1 MCYGCWEEAGKPT
14 NDTPAVRAA
23 AATVTAL
30 YEHPNCIVGGN
41 LHIVTDDWN
50 LEDSNLEFCRHCI
63 EHAGMMPIDD
73 DAHEIHKWYNEQKR
87 ANPDPPDQLAV
98 ERACLDALAV
108 LTEDERH
115 AAMALADGFWT

>member
-14 NDTPAVRAA
+14 TDTPAIRAA
-23 AATVTAL
+23 AASVIAL

-50 LEDSNLEFCRHCI
+50 LEDSNLAFCRHCI
-63 EHAGMMPIDD
+63 EHAGQMPLDGSTFP
-73 DAHEIHKWYNEQKR
+73 AHLHYNERKR

-98 ERACLDALAV
+98 EQTCLDALAA
-108 LTEDERH
+108 LTEDERY